1 MRASLLTFGVVVSLA
16 ACSASSPRRSEIS
29 EADLLS
35 GAALGPTVA
44 AAAAEVPV
52 ISIADARALDDEM
65 LEFARGI
72 SDVRNTTVQV
82 GQLLDAMKRRGLFA
96 LDYADTATHTV
107 SDTFHERRG
116 NCLSFTML
124 FVELARAV
132 GLHARFQL
140 VDVPPRWNHDP
151 DLVVIASHVNA
162 VVESR
167 FERDLI
173 VDFNMADFRGDY
185 PTHKIPD
192 DYAAALYYTN
202 VGAEALLRR
211 DYATSFALFREAVGF
226 HADIAGPWVDLGVLY
241 GRLGRFDYAEA
252 AYLRAL
258 EADPSERSAVANLVG
273 IYTALGDTARA
284 DEYRERVRRY
294 QDINPYFHYAR
305 AQKAFGEMRLD
316 DALVELRRAI
326 RLKDDDAEL
335 YTLQGETLA
344 ALGRDADA
352 AKSFARARALTRP
365 DALVRE
371 AVSQPSSTPGRLPHS
386 AATPLGNSIY
396 TPPPGW
402 PQLGVLP

>member
-1 MRASLLTFGVVVSLA
+1 MRASLLTLGVVVSLA

-35 GAALGPTVA
+35 GAALGPTLA

-124 FVELARAV
+124 FVELARTV

-151 DLVVIASHVNA
+151 DLVVIANHVNA

-167 FERDLI
+167 FEHDLI

-185 PTHKIPD
+185 PTHKIGE

-202 VGAEALLRR
+202 LGAEALLKR
-211 DYATSFALFREAVGF
+211 DFASSFALLREAARF
-226 HADIAGPWVDLGVLY
+226 HADTAGPWVNLGVLY

-273 IYTALGDTARA
+273 VYTALGDTARA

-305 AQKAFGEMRLD
+305 AQKAFAEMRLD

-352 AKSFARARALTRP
+352 ATSFARARALTRP

-371 AVSQPSSTPGRLPHS
+371 AVSQPSSTPGGCRIRQPRRW
-386 AATPLGNSIY
+386 ATRSTFRRRAGPS
-396 TPPPGW
+396 
-402 PQLGVLP
+402 